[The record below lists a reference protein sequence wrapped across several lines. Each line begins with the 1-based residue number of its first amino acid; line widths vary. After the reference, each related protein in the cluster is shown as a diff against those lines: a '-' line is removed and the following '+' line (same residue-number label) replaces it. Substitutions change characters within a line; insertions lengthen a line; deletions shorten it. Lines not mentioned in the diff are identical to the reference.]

1 MKKRVF
7 IGVAVLIVI
16 LAVIIFTGKKDNT
29 EEPSSAAATT
39 VSEQETT
46 KDNTPELVN
55 GTKNPNKL
63 VKITLP
69 LSYYDAAAKAD
80 TNGFINKGNYQKI
93 EINKK
98 DKTFTATMKS
108 LTYDL
113 MLSNVGLQVIKN
125 IAGLLDN
132 EKDYPYIKDLG
143 EYSRDFSQI
152 ELIVDKKLYNE
163 ADNAESIGP
172 FVAGCGIFYQ
182 MYSTE
187 NSYSCTVTIVSEE
200 DNEVLDRYSAQAD
213 NSSAS

>member
-1 MKKRVF
+1 MRKKVF
-7 IGVAVLIVI
+7 IGIAVLLVI
-16 LAVIIFTGKKDNT
+16 LAVIIFTVKKDDNG
-29 EEPSSAAATT
+29 EDPSSSAAT
-39 VSEQETT
+39 SEQTT
-46 KDNTPELVN
+46 TEDKTPDIIN

-63 VKITLP
+63 VKVTLP

-80 TNGFINKGNYQKI
+80 TNGFINKGNYQKL
-93 EINKK
+93 EINEK

-113 MLSNVGLQVIKN
+113 MLSNVGLQVIRN
-125 IAGLLDN
+125 IAEILDDN
-132 EKDYPYIKDLG
+132 KKYPYVKDLG
-143 EYSRDFSQI
+143 DYNSDFSQI
-152 ELIVDKKLYNE
+152 ELIVDKELYAE
-163 ADNAESIGP
+163 ADNTDDLAP

-187 NSYSCTVTIVSEE
+187 NNYSCTVTIVSEE